1 MLLRDTVHANDIVT
15 DSSIFANSFAF
26 EQTVHLPVLSLTCLQ
41 SLFDTAKPAAIK
53 KGNAS
58 LLQLY
63 NKFDMHATRVDVF
76 FFIRNGSFCLNLR
89 CFDAEFKFFYLCI
102 VSFLCTLCTI
112 FCTSRWWHKSFCLS
126 FCNRDRRHGWTLVL
140 QRKLYCCSIL
150 IIFFLSFSL
159 SSAMH
164 SASPWHARGD
174 IYMDSCRPKRLN

>member
-1 MLLRDTVHANDIVT
+1 MRMTLWRTARFLLIHLPSSKQCICPFCRWHACSRCSIQQNLQPSKKATRAYCSYTINSTCMLL
-15 DSSIFANSFAF
+15 
-26 EQTVHLPVLSLTCLQ
+26 EL
-41 SLFDTAKPAAIK
+41 
-53 KGNAS
+53 
-58 LLQLY
+58 
-63 NKFDMHATRVDVF
+63 MF